1 MRQSLTWNRR
11 TVPRTATASAGWFA
25 LGATKRIL
33 RRKALPPFRQA
44 SLDSMVRPRSV
55 SSEHGVAL
63 MDAVA
68 TAAADKQRA
77 ETALHDAVR
86 HAREAG
92 VPWAV
97 IGSAIGVSR
106 QAAQER
112 FSHPAPGRLV

>member
-1 MRQSLTWNRR
+1 
-11 TVPRTATASAGWFA
+11 
-25 LGATKRIL
+25 
-33 RRKALPPFRQA
+33 
-44 SLDSMVRPRSV
+44 MVRPRSV
-55 SSEHGVAL
+55 LSEQGVAL

-68 TAAADKQRA
+68 IAAADNKRA

-92 VPWAV
+92 IPWAI
-97 IGSAIGVSR
+97 IGTALGVSR

>member
-1 MRQSLTWNRR
+1 
-11 TVPRTATASAGWFA
+11 
-25 LGATKRIL
+25 
-33 RRKALPPFRQA
+33 
-44 SLDSMVRPRSV
+44 MVRPRSV
-55 SSEHGVAL
+55 LSEHGVAL

-68 TAAADKQRA
+68 TAARDKERA

-92 VPWAV
+92 IPWAI
-97 IGSAIGVSR
+97 IGSAVGVSR

>member
-1 MRQSLTWNRR
+1 MS
-11 TVPRTATASAGWFA
+11 G
-25 LGATKRIL
+25 
-33 RRKALPPFRQA
+33 
-44 SLDSMVRPRSV
+44 
-55 SSEHGVAL
+55 HGVAL

-68 TAAADKQRA
+68 TAARDKERA

-92 VPWAV
+92 IAWAI
-97 IGSAIGVSR
+97 IGSALGVSR